1 MSHPGVPWKCL
12 PQGDM
17 GTSSRGICPGA
28 SSAWLLSVLGRTTG
42 SRQVRVYMEGGCV
55 GWSSQE
61 VALDTGLCT

>member
-28 SSAWLLSVLGRTTG
+28 SSAWPLSVLWRTRG

-55 GWSSQE
+55 G
-61 VALDTGLCT
+61 